1 MNYDRKALKLEAKKL
16 IRETRPKVW
25 VVTLIFV
32 LLALVLPT
40 LVKSVLNPIWTML
53 PQLYDSL
60 ADMFAA
66 GKEPDELWALSVVGQ
81 VISNSV
87 ILLFFAVLFGLL
99 SIVLT
104 YGYKGYA
111 IRVFLRRKTGMGD
124 LFSGLPLAGR
134 AIGAEIM
141 CGIFIFLWTLL
152 IQLAG
157 GLLQGLSVKL
167 LGDALGLDWLA
178 GLVNTAVWCAAII
191 LRILV
196 TLRYCLTPYFIMTED
211 LGVFEAITASKQT
224 MRGHYGKL
232 LVLGLSFLGW
242 EALVLLIIGAVALV
256 GFVTVLFTAGMPWL
270 QGMEEASHYVMTQEQ
285 YVVFSLR
292 SMAELLRDIM
302 VPMGGVLALA
312 WLVALPLSLW
322 LRAYTTV
329 AEAGFFLTI
338 TGQVRVVND
347 EEEEE
352 PVAVTTPA
360 SVTYNAPIAPDLP
373 EVPTLPET
381 PEPEAPALPE
391 TPQPEIPTPPE
402 TPQPETPE
410 A

>member
-25 VVTLIFV
+25 VVTLLFV

-40 LVKSVLNPIWTML
+40 VVKSLLNPVWTML
-53 PQLYDSL
+53 PQFYDSM
-60 ADMFAA
+60 ADMLAA
-66 GKEPDELWALSVVGQ
+66 GREPDELWALSVVGQ
-81 VISNSV
+81 VISGSV
-87 ILLFFAVLFGLL
+87 ILLFLTVLFGLL
-99 SIVLT
+99 SMVLT

-111 IRVFLRRKTGMGD
+111 LRVFLRRQTGVGD

-134 AIGAEIM
+134 VIGAEIM
-141 CGIFIFLWTLL
+141 CGIFVFLWSLPILAAGEVIQALSLRLL
-152 IQLAG
+152 
-157 GLLQGLSVKL
+157 V
-167 LGDALGLDWLA
+167 DVLGLEWLGA
-178 GLVNTAVWCAAII
+178 LVSAAIGCATVI
-191 LRILV
+191 LRLLV

-232 LVLGLSFLGW
+232 LVLELSFLGW
-242 EALVLLIIGAVALV
+242 EALVLLIIGAVAMV
-256 GFVTVLFTAGMPWL
+256 GFVAVLFTAGMPWL

-285 YVVFSLR
+285 FLIFSLR

-312 WLVALPLSLW
+312 WLVALPLDLW
-322 LRAYTTV
+322 LRAYETV
-329 AEAGFFLTI
+329 AEAGFFLTV
-338 TGQVRVVND
+338 TGQVRLVNG
-347 EEEEE
+347 EEEE

-360 SVTYNAPIAPDLP
+360 SVTYNAPTAPDLP

-381 PEPEAPALPE
+381 PEPEVS
-391 TPQPEIPTPPE
+391 TPPE
-402 TPQPETPE
+402 TPTPETPE
-410 A
+410 E